1 MRTVCYKKLLSIK
14 EPINILLEMGKFSR
28 NFLFS
33 IISQMRTLFLA
44 VLQHLSL
51 DVLLAKIAN
60 QENFLM
66 AYFILLSMAE

>member
-14 EPINILLEMGKFSR
+14 EPINILLAMGMFSR

-33 IISQMRTLFLA
+33 IIFRMKTLFLA
-44 VLQHLSL
+44 VLQHLSFY
-51 DVLLAKIAN
+51 VLLAKIAN
-60 QENFLM
+60 QGNFLM